1 MYYNLIKNKY
11 IEFIFKN
18 NFSVYNINDYNNI
31 KSYIEKK
38 IENYSICKCYIEIYP
53 NAGGIETYQLVKFFT
68 DFYYKWLKKN
78 NFNVEIIYFEN
89 NDYGYKKSLIFID
102 DIYSFLL
109 LKNESG
115 IHRIMRKNPITTNNK
130 IQTSY
135 INIIVIPK
143 INKEKNFFNKE
154 DIIIESFKSKGPGG
168 QHVNNTNSAIRIK
181 HIPTNIVVSCQS
193 ERSQLKNKNFA
204 LKILEFKFFLKKNL
218 NFNNYFKNLEKKY
231 IKTYHFENNFIINHI
246 NNQKYNLNKFFK
258 YEINFIII

>member
-1 MYYNLIKNKY
+1 
-11 IEFIFKN
+11 
-18 NFSVYNINDYNNI
+18 
-31 KSYIEKK
+31 
-38 IENYSICKCYIEIYP
+38 
-53 NAGGIETYQLVKFFT
+53 
-68 DFYYKWLKKN
+68 
-78 NFNVEIIYFEN
+78 
-89 NDYGYKKSLIFID
+89 
-102 DIYSFLL
+102 
-109 LKNESG
+109 
-115 IHRIMRKNPITTNNK
+115 MRKNPITTNNK